1 VSCHRT
7 TVARFAREVEMLS
20 DFDPMPTLPVSDLQ
34 RARDFYEGVLGY
46 SADGDVADG
55 VIYRSGSGAFLV
67 YPSAFAGTN
76 KGTAMSLQVAAG
88 SFDAEIENLRQ
99 KGVTFQTFEMEG
111 ITWDNGV
118 ASGVPGAPDD
128 FRGVW
133 FEDPDGNILSVEVGM
148 NA

>member
-1 VSCHRT
+1 
-7 TVARFAREVEMLS
+7 MLS

-46 SADGDVADG
+46 STDGDVADG
-55 VIYRSGSGAFLV
+55 VVYRSGSGSFLV

-118 ASGVPGAPDD
+118 ASGVPGAPED